1 MATAFGLAGAGHAA
15 SPSATTQPPRRPGME
30 GKRFG
35 MLVDMRKCIGCQAC
49 TVSCSVENLPPIG
62 QFRTT
67 VLQYE
72 VDTKVQ
78 GAPPAMV
85 SLPRLCNHC
94 DNPPCVPVCPVQA
107 TFQRTDGVV
116 LVDNERC
123 VGCGYCV
130 QACPYDARFI
140 NHETQT
146 ADKCTFCEHRLEVGL
161 LPACVES
168 CVGGARKIGNLNDP
182 ASEVATLL
190 REHKD
195 DVKVLKPDLATDCLY
210 TSPVVY
216 ECLLPEDL
224 SFHNGHALTASDV
237 KFSIERAYRLNVPR
251 SSVHLL
257 DSLQRVDVVDA
268 DARQHFGAV
277 AVGEGEV
284 AHCVPPQPMDA
295 R

>member
-1 MATAFGLAGAGHAA
+1 MADRNGAQATPAPPHSKRTFLQELVALATTFGLAAGAPPAA
-15 SPSATTQPPRRPGME
+15 AQAPGQPARRPGAQ
-30 GKRFG
+30 GKRYG

-49 TVSCSVENLPPIG
+49 TVSCSMENLPPIG

-72 VDTKVQ
+72 VS
-78 GAPPAMV
+78 APGMAAPAMV

-107 TFQRTDGVV
+107 TFQRTDGIV

-168 CVGGARKIGNLNDP
+168 CVGGARVIGDLNQADSEINRRIA
-182 ASEVATLL
+182 AS
-190 REHKD
+190 KD
-195 DVKVLKPDLATDCLY
+195 QVKVLKPGLKTEPHVFY
-210 TSPVVY
+210 IG
-216 ECLLPEDL
+216 LPDA
-224 SFHNGHALTASDV
+224 FVDGVDGQ
-237 KFSIERAYRLNVPR
+237 
-251 SSVHLL
+251 SSVRLL
-257 DSLQRVDVVDA
+257 APS
-268 DARQHFGAV
+268 H
-277 AVGEGEV
+277 
-284 AHCVPPQPMDA
+284 
-295 R
+295 

>member
-1 MATAFGLAGAGHAA
+1 MNNSNLPLSSAA
-15 SPSATTQPPRRPGME
+15 SSPDSASKRKTLRALLGLGVGASTAVASIEPAAAAIGSQPPRRPGAE
-30 GKRFG
+30 GKRYG
-35 MLVDMRKCIGCQAC
+35 MLVDIRRCIGCQAC
-49 TVSCSVENLPPIG
+49 TVSCSMENLPPIG

-72 VDTKVQ
+72 VNSHEA

-116 LVDNERC
+116 LVDNDRC

-146 ADKCTFCEHRLEVGL
+146 ADKCTFCEHRLEAGL

-168 CVGGARKIGNLNDP
+168 CVGGARKIGDLNDP
-182 ASEVATLL
+182 DSEISTLMRANSQAL
-190 REHKD
+190 
-195 DVKVLKPDLATDCLY
+195 KVLKPEQG
-210 TSPVVY
+210 TSPHVY
-216 ECLLPEDL
+216 YIGLPDEFVSGID
-224 SFHNGHALTASDV
+224 GQAGV
-237 KFSIERAYRLNVPR
+237 
-251 SSVHLL
+251 
-257 DSLQRVDVVDA
+257 RVLP
-268 DARQHFGAV
+268 HS
-277 AVGEGEV
+277 
-284 AHCVPPQPMDA
+284 
-295 R
+295 

>member
-1 MATAFGLAGAGHAA
+1 MSLKHPPSSSRAAAPASRAKRGVLRALLGLVGAAAAAAA
-15 SPSATTQPPRRPGME
+15 SPAGAAIGSQPPRRPGAE
-30 GKRFG
+30 GKRYG
-35 MLVDMRKCIGCQAC
+35 MLVDIRRCIGCQAC
-49 TVSCSVENLPPIG
+49 TVSCSMENLPPLG

-72 VDTKVQ
+72 VASATP

-146 ADKCTFCEHRLEVGL
+146 ADKCTFCEHRLEAGL

-168 CVGGARKIGNLNDP
+168 CVGGARKVGDLNDER
-182 ASEVATLL
+182 SEISTLL
-190 REHKD
+190 RQHQSEI
-195 DVKVLKPDLATDCLY
+195 KVLKPGLGTAPHVFYIGLPDQFVDGIDGQAG
-210 TSPVVY
+210 VRV
-216 ECLLPEDL
+216 LPE
-224 SFHNGHALTASDV
+224 H
-237 KFSIERAYRLNVPR
+237 
-251 SSVHLL
+251 
-257 DSLQRVDVVDA
+257 
-268 DARQHFGAV
+268 
-277 AVGEGEV
+277 
-284 AHCVPPQPMDA
+284 
-295 R
+295 

>member
-1 MATAFGLAGAGHAA
+1 LNTPQLGKRTFLQELVGMATAFGLAGAGHAA

-72 VDTKVQ
+72 IDKPG
-78 GAPPAMV
+78 GAAPAMV

-94 DNPPCVPVCPVQA
+94 DEPPCVPVCPVQA
-107 TFQRTDGVV
+107 TFQRSDGIV

-168 CVGGARKIGNLNDP
+168 CVGGARVIGDLNDQD
-182 ASEVATLL
+182 SEINRRMA
-190 REHKD
+190 EHKD
-195 DVKVLKPDLATDCLY
+195 DQGAQARHEHGRVYYIGLPDEF
-210 TSPVVY
+210 V
-216 ECLLPEDL
+216 
-224 SFHNGHALTASDV
+224 NGVDGQASV
-237 KFSIERAYRLNVPR
+237 RLV
-251 SSVHLL
+251 SEH
-257 DSLQRVDVVDA
+257 
-268 DARQHFGAV
+268 
-277 AVGEGEV
+277 
-284 AHCVPPQPMDA
+284 
-295 R
+295 

>member
-1 MATAFGLAGAGHAA
+1 MNSTPAPEAVRPDDEICSGRRGLLRGLLGAGASGMLLRAPQAEAA
-15 SPSATTQPPRRPGME
+15 IGSQPPRRPGTE
-30 GKRFG
+30 GKRYG
-35 MLVDMRKCIGCQAC
+35 MVVDVRRCIGCQAC
-49 TVSCSVENLPPIG
+49 TVSCSMENLPPIG

-72 VDTKVQ
+72 VDSREA

-116 LVDNERC
+116 LVDSSRC

-146 ADKCTFCEHRLEVGL
+146 ADKCTFCEHRLEAGL

-168 CVGGARKIGNLNDP
+168 CVGGARKIGNLND
-182 ASEVATLL
+182 ADSEVATLL
-190 REHKD
+190 REHAGD
-195 DVKVLKPDLATDCLY
+195 IKVLKPDLAT
-210 TSPVVY
+210 SPHVFYIGLPDGFVNGIDGQAGVRV
-216 ECLLPEDL
+216 LPE
-224 SFHNGHALTASDV
+224 H
-237 KFSIERAYRLNVPR
+237 
-251 SSVHLL
+251 
-257 DSLQRVDVVDA
+257 
-268 DARQHFGAV
+268 
-277 AVGEGEV
+277 
-284 AHCVPPQPMDA
+284 
-295 R
+295 

>member
-1 MATAFGLAGAGHAA
+1 MKIPETPARDVRMPEMGKRGFLHDLLAMATGFGLASTAQA
-15 SPSATTQPPRRPGME
+15 SALPDPHHQPPRRPGMP

-35 MLVDMRKCIGCQAC
+35 MLVDIRKCIGCQAC
-49 TVSCSVENLPPIG
+49 TVSCSVENQPPIG

-72 VDTKVQ
+72 IDKPD
-78 GAPPAMV
+78 GSMPAMV

-94 DNPPCVPVCPVQA
+94 EEPPCVPVCPVQA
-107 TFQRTDGVV
+107 TFQREDGIV

-168 CVGGARKIGNLNDP
+168 CVGGARVIGDLNDP
-182 ASEVATLL
+182 GSEINRRMQA
-190 REHKD
+190 HNQAHSD
-195 DVKVLKPDLATDCLY
+195 GIKVLKPDMKTQPRVFY
-210 TSPVVY
+210 IG
-216 ECLLPEDL
+216 LPDE
-224 SFHNGHALTASDV
+224 FVNGVDGQASV
-237 KFSIERAYRLNVPR
+237 RL
-251 SSVHLL
+251 
-257 DSLQRVDVVDA
+257 
-268 DARQHFGAV
+268 V
-277 AVGEGEV
+277 AEY
-284 AHCVPPQPMDA
+284 
-295 R
+295 